1 MQFYSL
7 TFLYIFLPVSLIV
20 YNLIPKKHKNLAVAV
35 ISMLFFI
42 LAQPQYAWL
51 FAAEIL
57 VQYAFSKG
65 MSRFSE
71 DAKKK
76 KTVFTA
82 AIITNMAVMLGFSVM
97 NQIAGMEMPL
107 GTMVIS
113 FTAIGYFVD
122 VYKGESD
129 YINSF
134 DDFAVFMGFFGKLY
148 RGPLVRNE
156 KREDLTGEKTFSIE
170 KTGEGLCLFLR
181 GMAKYVL
188 LATPIKRVYDSL
200 CEANVEEIS
209 VVGEWASIIALGMMI
224 FYDLSGFCD
233 MARGLGLCFGMSLE
247 KNFYYPFQSP
257 SVTDFLDRFNMTVTG
272 FFRHY
277 VYDNLH
283 TKEHSALQFVVD
295 TLLISMLCG
304 VWFGIRMNYVFW
316 GLYIAFFIII
326 EGLFLNKVLE
336 KIPSFFARIYTFCV
350 TMLSM
355 TLFSASTIGPL
366 DAFKAMFGF
375 GAQIITDRVYYVI
388 SENVLVLIVGAFF
401 LSSVFDIITRNIKK
415 KNAFLYNSVCV
426 AESFVFLVLVTAEL
440 I

>member
-20 YNLIPKKHKNLAVAV
+20 YNLIPKKYKNLTIAA
-35 ISMLFFI
+35 ISVLFFV

-51 FAAEIL
+51 FIAEIL
-57 VQYAFSKG
+57 AQYVFSRT
-65 MSRFSE
+65 MFASSE
-71 DAKKK
+71 NAKKK
-76 KTVFTA
+76 KAIFTLA
-82 AIITNMAVMLGFSVM
+82 VIVNIAVMLGFSVM
-97 NQIAGMEMPL
+97 NQIAGTEMPL

-122 VYKGESD
+122 VYKGEAD

-148 RGPLVRNE
+148 RGPLFRNE
-156 KREDLTGEKTFSIE
+156 KKDELIGEKEFSLE

-181 GMAKYVL
+181 GMAKYVI
-188 LATPIKRVYDSL
+188 LAMPIKKVYDSL

-209 VVGEWASIIALGMMI
+209 VVGEWLSIVALGMMI

-283 TKEHSALQFVVD
+283 TKEHSMLQFVVD

-326 EGLFLNKVLE
+326 EGAFLNKVLE
-336 KIPSFFARIYTFCV
+336 KIPRFFARVYTFCV

-355 TLFSASTIGPL
+355 TLFSASTIGPV

-375 GAQIITDRVYYVI
+375 GARIITDRVYYII
-388 SENVLVLIVGAFF
+388 SENMLVLIVGAFF
-401 LSSVFDIITRNIKK
+401 LSSVFDIITRNLKK

-426 AESFVFLVLVTAEL
+426 LESAVFLILATAEL